1 MGNALFI
8 VWREST
14 EAILVVGILHAWLLR
29 HPEARRGMRYLWGG
43 VALGVALALA
53 LAAAMLG
60 VATLLSERALE
71 FFQLGLTLVAS
82 ALIVQMVLWM
92 RRHGRTLKRE
102 LETDLQQ
109 NAHAAKWWGLLV
121 VVALAVGRESAE
133 TVVFLYGLGAQNEAP
148 WQFATVILLGLAA
161 GFATFWALQ
170 QGGKYL
176 SWRWFFRVTE
186 IVLLL
191 LAGALL
197 VSAVDRLIALD
208 VLPALV
214 DPVWDTSGLLDDSG
228 RVGGLVASLTGYRAR
243 PALLP
248 LLLLVAYWGAIVP
261 LLRRKLR

>member
-1 MGNALFI
+1 MSNALFI

-43 VALGVALALA
+43 VVVGIALALA

-60 VATLLSERALE
+60 IATLLSESALE
-71 FFQLGLTLVAS
+71 YFQLGLTLVA
-82 ALIVQMVLWM
+82 AVLIVQMVLWM
-92 RRHGRTLKRE
+92 RRHGRTLKRD
-102 LETDLQQ
+102 LETDLQE

-148 WQFATVILLGLAA
+148 WQFAMVILLGLAA
-161 GFATFWALQ
+161 GFATFWVLQ

-186 IVLLL
+186 ILLLL

-197 VSAVDRLIALD
+197 VSAVDKLIALD

-214 DPVWDTSGLLDDSG
+214 DPVWDTSSLLDDSG

-248 LLLLVAYWGAIVP
+248 LLLLVAYWVALVS
-261 LLRRKLR
+261 LLRRKPR